1 MKKFFVFVL
10 FFAALA
16 CSLGYYKGL
25 EEERAANLIWAAYEA
40 NLTAV
45 KNALE
50 DGAQMDWVMYIDDPQ
65 RHYQNAEFT
74 PLLAAASG
82 GNDQIVRLLLKLGDN
97 PNYAN
102 LQGWTALFVAVRD
115 GHAETAA
122 KLVQEGA
129 DPNPQTDTGA
139 TPLILAMTVDMPD
152 EEQRLKL
159 IEYLLKRGAD
169 PNLKTKWDTDALFYA
184 VTELQSKEA
193 VQLLAEHHADFCR
206 RYDGKTILQIAAGR
220 NPKIIPALSKAYGEK
235 CKSGR

>member
-1 MKKFFVFVL
+1 MKKFFVFLL

-16 CSLGYYKGL
+16 CSLWYHKGL
-25 EEERAANLIWAAYEA
+25 EEERAADLIWAAYDA
-40 NLTAV
+40 DLTAV

-50 DGAQMDWVMYIDDPQ
+50 NGAPIDWVMYIDDPL
-65 RHYQNAEFT
+65 RHYKNAEFT

-82 GNDQIVRLLLKLGDN
+82 GNDQIVRLLLKLGET

-102 LQGWTALFVAVRD
+102 VQGWTPLFVAVRD

-139 TPLILAMTVDMPD
+139 TPLILALTADMAD
-152 EEQRLKL
+152 EGQRLKL
-159 IEYLLKRGAD
+159 IEYLLKRGAN
-169 PNLKTKWDTDALFYA
+169 PNLQTKWNTDALFYA
-184 VTELQSKEA
+184 VTQLQSQEV

-206 RYDGKTILQIAAGR
+206 RYDGKTILQIADGHD
-220 NPKIIPALSKAYGEK
+220 PKIIPALSKAYGEK
-235 CKSGR
+235 CQSGR